1 MNNRYNQREVIM
13 HDLGLLK
20 DELTEKFLE
29 MEKSPGAD
37 SNELEALDTYIDALD
52 GALLELKLMNE
63 IVNGLIM

>member
-1 MNNRYNQREVIM
+1 MNRYEQRMEIM

-29 MEKSPGAD
+29 MEKSHDAD

>member
-1 MNNRYNQREVIM
+1 MNRYNQREVIM

-29 MEKSPGAD
+29 MEKSSDAD

>member
-1 MNNRYNQREVIM
+1 MDNRYNQREVIM

-29 MEKSPGAD
+29 MEKSHGAD

>member
-29 MEKSPGAD
+29 IEKSSDAD

-52 GALLELKLMNE
+52 GALLELKLMNG